1 MKISGATGPC
11 SFLINGVYD
20 PVDDEL
26 HNDRPVF
33 QKRGDGDKW
42 LRFTS
47 RRRWVVS
54 NTSRKE
60 NDSHGCWAYCVEKDV
75 MDPSFARRWKVLQTD
90 NFEEQPSV
98 AVSCDLEFTVPS
110 GEPAKVDPVWNDA
123 VIVRPSLDETRD
135 QDAEA
140 SPFQGIKTDRTALRK
155 VISLWT

>member
-1 MKISGATGPC
+1 
-11 SFLINGVYD
+11 
-20 PVDDEL
+20 
-26 HNDRPVF
+26 
-33 QKRGDGDKW
+33 
-42 LRFTS
+42 
-47 RRRWVVS
+47 
-54 NTSRKE
+54 
-60 NDSHGCWAYCVEKDV
+60 